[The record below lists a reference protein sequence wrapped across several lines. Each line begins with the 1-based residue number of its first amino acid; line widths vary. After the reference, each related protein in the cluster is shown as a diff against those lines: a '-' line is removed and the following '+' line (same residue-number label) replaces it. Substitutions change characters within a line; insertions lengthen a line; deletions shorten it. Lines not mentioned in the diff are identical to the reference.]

1 MKAFQL
7 FLPLLILA
15 GCLGSSANAQTIN
28 VFSSIQTASSRA
40 SFFDSNQ
47 PVPLIDEWTGS
58 YDLTVSGTTFGTS
71 SLPNPGLN
79 SSASGYIQATH
90 TFSPNLWHLNGQ
102 ASSTYNA
109 GLGSATLDRT
119 SQDQSTIGAA
129 ITFSVDQPFV
139 LTLTAALNS
148 SFSGPGPNSG
158 FPANNAASVSLFV
171 VAANGQFVNQYV
183 TEWNTVL
190 GSSGGSY
197 TDSFNDAVFRVEFG
211 ASTDVFSNVPGA
223 FGTQTSAYDLQL
235 SVSPI
240 PEPSGA
246 LLALLGGGWFLG
258 LRRRRA

>member
-15 GCLGSSANAQTIN
+15 GCLRLSANAQNIN
-28 VFSSIQTASSRA
+28 VFSSIQRASSRA

-79 SSASGYIQATH
+79 SSASGYIQSTH
-90 TFSPNLWHLNGQ
+90 IFSTNLWQLNGQ

-109 GLGSATLDRT
+109 GLGSTTLDRT
-119 SQDQSTIGAA
+119 SQDQSTIGAG
-129 ITFSVDQPFV
+129 ITFSVDQPFF
-139 LTLTAALNS
+139 LSLSASLNS
-148 SFSGPGPNSG
+148 TFSGPGPNSG
-158 FPANNAASVSLFV
+158 FPADNAASVRLFV
-171 VAANGQFVNQYV
+171 IAANGVFVNQYV
-183 TEWNTVL
+183 ADWNTVL

-197 TDSFNDAVFRVEFG
+197 NDSFNDGVFRLEFFAG
-211 ASTDVFSNVPGA
+211 ADVFSNTPGA
-223 FGTQTSAYDLQL
+223 FGTQTSAYDLEL

-258 LRRRRA
+258 LRRRRV

>member
-1 MKAFQL
+1 MVFIWIAWCSIQKLEAQN
-7 FLPLLILA
+7 
-15 GCLGSSANAQTIN
+15 LG
-28 VFSSIQTASSRA
+28 VFSVSQSAGSITSFNGGSPASITDQWA
-40 SFFDSNQ
+40 G
-47 PVPLIDEWTGS
+47 I
-58 YDLTVSGTTFGTS
+58 YDLGTNGTVSGSS
-71 SLPNPGLN
+71 SLPNPGLE
-79 SSASGYIQATH
+79 SSASGSFFGTQAY
-90 TFSPNLWHLNGQ
+90 SSNLWQLSGN
-102 ASSTYNA
+102 ATAIYNT
-109 GLGSATLDRT
+109 GLGNVGSPFPTIRDT
-119 SQDQSTIGAA
+119 SFIGAA

-139 LTLTAALNS
+139 LSLTASLNS

-158 FPANNAASVSLFV
+158 VPANNAALVSLFV

-197 TDSFNDAVFRVEFG
+197 TDSFNDAVFRLEFG
-211 ASTDVFSNVPGA
+211 ASADVFSNTPGA

-258 LRRRRA
+258 PRRRRA